1 MLYVSFHLFIAV
13 GEVENLVASLR
24 PSIPELSVTLR
35 WDVPRESREDE
46 ITVYDI
52 RFRPMDEEVYSNE
65 TSVDGAFKTITLTST
80 SGIAPQTT
88 YEFGVRARTRDA
100 VGKWKTVIGKA
111 QTVIYTI
118 LTVPLRVHH
127 TRNIAQGHG
136 QKATIA

>member
-1 MLYVSFHLFIAV
+1 MVGRSVIYTLLFFSFHLFIAV

-24 PSIPELSVTLR
+24 PSIPELSVTMQ

-65 TSVDGAFKTITLTST
+65 ASVDGSHKTITLTST

-88 YEFGVRARTRDA
+88 YEFEVKARTRDA

-111 QTVIYTI
+111 QTVIYST
-118 LTVPLRVHH
+118 
-127 TRNIAQGHG
+127 A
-136 QKATIA
+136 ASASY